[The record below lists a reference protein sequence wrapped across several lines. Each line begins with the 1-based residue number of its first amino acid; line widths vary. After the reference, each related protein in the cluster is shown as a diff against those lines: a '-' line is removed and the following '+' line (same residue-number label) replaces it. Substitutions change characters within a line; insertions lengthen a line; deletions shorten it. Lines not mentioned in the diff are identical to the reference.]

1 MYDKISSSEGL
12 LSRSSSPSFAS
23 EEKLEIPRR
32 RNAHVLPKTTYIL
45 IGLLVLSLIANVV
58 VVVVMNA
65 AISKAN
71 GLLGDETRNCQS
83 QTKLYSPAQDALE
96 YKVTRFESS
105 IYGGETEYQ
114 GPPTEHNN

>member
-1 MYDKISSSEGL
+1 MNDEISSSEGL

-45 IGLLVLSLIANVV
+45 IALLVLSLIANVV
-58 VVVVMNA
+58 VVVILNA

-71 GLLGDETRNCQS
+71 GLLGDETRNCKS
-83 QTKLYSPAQDALE
+83 QTKLYCEYLATQPRIDVSNFSPSP
-96 YKVTRFESS
+96 SS
-105 IYGGETEYQ
+105 RCIGIQ
-114 GPPTEHNN
+114 GHQV